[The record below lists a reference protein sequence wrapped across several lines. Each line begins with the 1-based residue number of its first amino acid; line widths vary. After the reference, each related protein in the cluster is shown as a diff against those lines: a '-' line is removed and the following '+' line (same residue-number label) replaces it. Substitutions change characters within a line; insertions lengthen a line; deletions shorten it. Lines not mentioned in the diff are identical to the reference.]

1 MVALRRQTH
10 ALACLAVW
18 LDLEPGSFNNLTS
31 TLALRIGKQFPILH
45 GLEVDMVAFACK
57 S

>member
-1 MVALRRQTH
+1 MHVIV
-10 ALACLAVW
+10 CVAVW
-18 LDLEPGSFNNLTS
+18 LDLEPGSFDNLMS
-31 TLALRIGKQFPILH
+31 TLAPRIGKQFLILH